1 MTFANA
7 EQAAFW
13 SQLAPTWLELEDQLE
28 QVSGPPGRLAMD
40 LLGLAPGQR
49 VVDLGCGSGGTTLE
63 LASRVGAEG
72 GVLGVDIADEMLERG
87 RERATQLGVTTV
99 EFLNADVQVEDLGT
113 ARFDA
118 AYSRFGVMFF
128 DDPIAAFTNV
138 RRALRPEGLLSFV
151 CWQSVFDNDW
161 MLIPGVAVASVTG
174 SLPPMPGPGEPGPF
188 SLADPDRV
196 RSVLGAAGFAAVD
209 VVPHA
214 DELVIA
220 EVDIPEIALSRA
232 RVGAAREALRDADD
246 QTRQLAVAAIEDA
259 FRARVSDGQVRT
271 SRGVLVV
278 VART

>member
-1 MTFANA
+1 VTFANA

-63 LASRVGAEG
+63 LASRVGAGG

>member
-63 LASRVGAEG
+63 LASRVGAGG

>member
-151 CWQSVFDNDW
+151 CWQSVFDNEW